1 MKPTLDEKI
10 DRPIRVGVYDHLG
23 EAENVVRRLL
33 DAGFTRDRITVV
45 CSDRAVQR
53 HFEAFHHQDPA
64 GTHTATNALAGSG
77 IGVLLGGI
85 TAAAFGVA
93 TGGVALLAAG
103 GLALGAGGV
112 VGGLIGALATRGV
125 EKEIADYYD
134 QAVQDGRILVAVE
147 AEGEQNLATLTAAER
162 ILAQGGAQP
171 LPLHEG

>member
-1 MKPTLDEKI
+1 MKPTLTEKI
-10 DRPIRVGVYDHLG
+10 DRPIRVGIFDNLR
-23 EAENVVRRLL
+23 EAEDVVRRLV
-33 DAGFTRDRITVV
+33 DAGFTREQITVV

-53 HFEAFHHQDPA
+53 HFEAFHQQDPA

-77 IGVLLGGI
+77 VGILLGGI

-112 VGGLIGALATRGV
+112 AGGLIGALATRGI

-134 QAVQDGRILVAVE
+134 QAVQDGKILVAVE
-147 AEGEQNLATLTAAER
+147 AEGEQHLQALADAER
-162 ILAQGGAQP
+162 ILAKGGAQP
-171 LPLHEG
+171 LPLPQG